1 MKRSLF
7 HALPRKYLPASV
19 MSYEIPERSPLDEA
33 TQDQRYAD
41 FLAYFSADC
50 DRLHAYIYS
59 LLPHHADA
67 DDVFQRCSLLL
78 WKKFDTFDQQ
88 RDFLSWACGVAF
100 YEVKNFLRTA
110 QRDRLQFS
118 ETLLDLLAEQRS
130 DDLSRVPDHLA
141 ALRLCVK
148 KLTENQQQLVWK
160 AYGGATTVA
169 DLAAATGRS
178 AQTLYNQLATIRRK
192 LAQCVQTR
200 LTAAGEDA

>member
-1 MKRSLF
+1 MPHEPS
-7 HALPRKYLPASV
+7 
-19 MSYEIPERSPLDEA
+19 ERTPLEDVAQDE
-33 TQDQRYAD
+33 RYAD

-67 DDVFQRCSLLL
+67 DDVFQRCSILL

-100 YEVKNFLRTA
+100 YEVKNFLRTT

-118 ETLLDLLAEQRS
+118 ESLLDLLAEKRQE
-130 DDLSRVPDHLA
+130 DLSKGADHLA
-141 ALRLCVK
+141 ALRQCVK
-148 KLTENQQQLVWK
+148 KLTEHQQQLVWK
-160 AYGGATTVA
+160 AYSGAMTTA
-169 DLAAATGRS
+169 ELAAASGRS

-192 LAQCVQTR
+192 LAQCVQMR
-200 LTAAGEDA
+200 LAATGEDA

>member
-1 MKRSLF
+1 MT
-7 HALPRKYLPASV
+7 
-19 MSYEIPERSPLDEA
+19 YELPERSAVEDASQGQL
-33 TQDQRYAD
+33 YAD

-50 DRLHAYIYS
+50 ERLHAYIYS

-78 WKKFDTFDQQ
+78 WKKFETFDQE

-118 ETLLDLLAEQRS
+118 ETLLDLLAERRS
-130 DDLSRVPDHLA
+130 EDISSMPDRLA

-148 KLTENQQQLVWK
+148 KLTDNQQQLVWK
-160 AYGGATTVA
+160 AYGSATTMA

-192 LAQCVQTR
+192 LAQCVQLQ

>member
-1 MKRSLF
+1 MTYEYSKRSQTDDV
-7 HALPRKYLPASV
+7 A
-19 MSYEIPERSPLDEA
+19 
-33 TQDQRYAD
+33 QDQRYAD
-41 FLAYFSADC
+41 FLTYFSADC

-110 QRDRLQFS
+110 HRDRLQFS
-118 ETLLDLLAEQRS
+118 ETLVDLLAEQRTDELAS
-130 DDLSRVPDHLA
+130 VPDHLA
-141 ALRLCVK
+141 ALRLCIK
-148 KLTENQQQLVWK
+148 KLTEHQQQLVLK
-160 AYGGATTVA
+160 AYSGATTVA
-169 DLAAATGRS
+169 DLAASSGRS

-192 LAQCVQTR
+192 LAQCVQMR

>member
-1 MKRSLF
+1 MPYDF
-7 HALPRKYLPASV
+7 
-19 MSYEIPERSPLDEA
+19 PERSPHEDA

-67 DDVFQRCSLLL
+67 DDVFQRCSILL
-78 WKKFDTFDQQ
+78 WKKFETFDQE

-118 ETLLDLLAEQRS
+118 DALLDLLAEQRRE
-130 DDLSRVPDHLA
+130 DLASVPDHLA

-148 KLTENQQQLVWK
+148 KLTDSQQQLVWK
-160 AYGGATTVA
+160 AYGSATTVA
-169 DLAAATGRS
+169 ELAAATGRS

-192 LAQCVQTR
+192 LAQCVQMR
-200 LTAAGEDA
+200 LAAAGEDA

>member
-1 MKRSLF
+1 MT
-7 HALPRKYLPASV
+7 HDLPVDAASD
-19 MSYEIPERSPLDEA
+19 R
-33 TQDQRYAD
+33 RYAD

-50 DRLHAYIYS
+50 ERLHAYIYS

-78 WKKFDTFDQQ
+78 WKKFETFDHD

-118 ETLLDLLAEQRS
+118 ESLLELLAQQRS
-130 DDLSRVPDHLA
+130 EEISAQTDHLA

-148 KLTENQQQLVWK
+148 KLTEKQQQLVWN
-160 AYGGATTVA
+160 AYGSASTLS
-169 DLAAATGRS
+169 DLATASGRS

-192 LAQCVQTR
+192 LAQCVQSR
-200 LTAAGEDA
+200 LAVEGGEQ